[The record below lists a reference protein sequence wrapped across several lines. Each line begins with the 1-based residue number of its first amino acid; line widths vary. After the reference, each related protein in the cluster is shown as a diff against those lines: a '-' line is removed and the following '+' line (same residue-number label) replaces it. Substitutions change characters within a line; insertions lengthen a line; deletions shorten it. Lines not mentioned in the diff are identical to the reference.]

1 MARKTR
7 YITTTVEDSVRE
19 SLKFIGDLILDI
31 YRDKVPV
38 KTGALRRSLS
48 YKIGVIGGTYTLS
61 LGYLLYGAF
70 QDLGVKGTMGSFA
83 SARNSPFQFKSKTIG
98 GSLPFA
104 VRREIA
110 EAGLRAK
117 NWTELNEQD
126 LEQINADIQF
136 LFGKTLDELFPVI
149 FETLEQPRTQ
159 STA

>member
-48 YKIGVIGGTYTLS
+48 YKILVNRGTYTLS
-61 LGYLLYGAF
+61 LGYLFYGTF
-70 QDLGVKGTMGSFA
+70 QDLGVNGTL
-83 SARNSPFQFKSKTIG
+83 RNHNSPYSFSSNRIAIG

-104 VRREIA
+104 VRKSIA
-110 EAGLRAK
+110 EQGIRPK

-159 STA
+159 PTA